1 MGFGILMAFL
11 ALGVLASEGLFS
23 DRPRSTRVYLG
34 LTFGLI
40 MMMWLP
46 SAWAFK
52 FQFTVTAQWW
62 ALGSAA
68 VLSIAL
74 FLMGRPWRS
83 GRPRVVGMPA
93 KLLLLIIPFLI
104 LAFYLQYTHTL
115 RPVDG
120 ALHVG
125 QSTYGDLCLH
135 LGIAT
140 GLRDAAYPP
149 EYTLLPGTML
159 GYPFLSD
166 AMATTMLLFGAPL
179 RWAFITTGTLMMG
192 LVFWGFM
199 LLSWE
204 LTRSK
209 KAVAIA
215 FLLLFLN
222 GGLGFLYTFDGFFKD
237 HAARLN
243 DALYGFYLTPT
254 NMPDLN
260 LRWVNVIADLMIP
273 QRTLLAGWTVGIPA
287 LMLLA
292 QAVTRRVETCRV
304 EPLGPVHILTESDGS
319 RRDFAVL
326 GVWAGLMP
334 MIHTHSFLAL
344 GLISLGAMAYLL
356 VRSERRWTVA
366 RSFLIFGGIA
376 LAIAL
381 PQLLT
386 WTFPQTTGG
395 GSLKFHLNWVNNDG
409 GLIDGWL
416 WFWVKNVGLV
426 FLLLIPAALSA
437 DRRGR
442 ALSIGALLV
451 FVVAETILF
460 QPNPYDNN
468 KLFYVAFI
476 LMLPLVA
483 DYVGK
488 IYDKLSGVRGRAFLL
503 GVFLV
508 VSTLSGA
515 VTLVR
520 EAISDYELFS
530 AEETQAA
537 RYIEDNTPGDAV
549 ILTGG
554 QHNNPVAALAGRKLV
569 CGTGTY
575 LYYHG
580 VNYQRQQQAAQTM
593 YEAPGDNLP
602 LFDIYNVDYVYVSAY
617 ERSDYAVDEAF
628 LKANFPVCYQN
639 SEVTVYCVSERARA
653 AAGGETSAADVGW

>member
-1 MGFGILMAFL
+1 MGFGILATFL
-11 ALGVLASEGLFS
+11 ASGVLAAEGLFF

-34 LTFGLI
+34 LTFGLM

-52 FQFTVTAQWW
+52 FRFTITAQWW
-62 ALGSAA
+62 ALGTAL
-68 VLSIAL
+68 VLSAAL
-74 FLMGRPWRS
+74 FLSGRPWRAN
-83 GRPRVVGMPA
+83 RPRLVGMPMGLMLLIVP
-93 KLLLLIIPFLI
+93 LLLLS
-104 LAFYLQYTHTL
+104 FYLQYTHTL

-125 QSTYGDLCLH
+125 QSTYGDLSLH

-140 GLRDAAYPP
+140 GLRNAAYPP

-192 LVFWGFM
+192 LVYWGFL

-204 LTRSK
+204 LTRSR
-209 KAVAIA
+209 KAVVIA
-215 FLLLFLN
+215 FALLFLN
-222 GGLGFLYTFDGFFKD
+222 GGLGFIYTFDGFFRD
-237 HAARLN
+237 HAARLK
-243 DALYGFYLTPT
+243 DALFGFYLTPT

-287 LMLLA
+287 LILLS
-292 QAVTRRVETCRV
+292 QAVRRRVETFRM
-304 EPLGPVHILTESDGS
+304 ESLGPVHVVREIDGNL
-319 RRDFAVL
+319 RDFAIL
-326 GVWAGLMP
+326 GVWAGMMP

-344 GLISLGAMAYLL
+344 GLISLGALAYLM
-356 VRSERRWTVA
+356 VKSERRWAVV
-366 RSFLIFGGIA
+366 RGFLLFGGIA
-376 LAIAL
+376 LLLAL
-381 PQLLT
+381 PQLMT

-395 GSLKFHLNWVNNDG
+395 GSLKFHLDWVNNDG

-426 FLLLIPAALSA
+426 FLLLIPAALSQEK
-437 DRRGR
+437 RGR
-442 ALSIGALLV
+442 ALALGALTV
-451 FVVAETILF
+451 FVVAEMILF

-483 DYVGK
+483 DYVVK
-488 IYDKLSGVRGRAFLL
+488 IYEKLSGVRWRAFLM
-503 GVFLV
+503 GAFLV
-508 VSTLSGA
+508 VSTLSGSI
-515 VTLVR
+515 TLTR
-520 EAISDYELFS
+520 EVISDYQLFG
-530 AEETQAA
+530 ADEAQAA
-537 RYIEDNTPGDAV
+537 RYVEDNAPGDAV
-549 ILTGG
+549 VLTGG

-580 VNYQRQQQAAQTM
+580 VSYERQQQAARDM

-602 LFDIYNVDYVYVSAY
+602 LFDIYHVDYVYISAY

-628 LKANFPVCYQN
+628 FQENFPVCFQN
-639 SEVTVYCVSERARA
+639 GEVTIYAVSARARS
-653 AAGGETSAADVGW
+653 AGQNAKITDGAGW